1 MIEPAD
7 TAIPYVSVVIPAYN
21 EQDSLAELT
30 SEIVESLSGFSYE
43 IIFVDDGS
51 TDDTWKIITELAG
64 KSSISGLR
72 LITNQGKAAALAA
85 GFAQSKGK
93 FVATLDADLQ
103 DDPAEIPR
111 IVDLMEKKK
120 LDLVSGWKK
129 ERKDPL
135 GKRIPSKLFNGTVRL
150 VTGVKLHDFN
160 CGLKV
165 YRKAVVN
172 NLNLYGEMHRFTPV
186 LAHQKGFIIGEKV
199 VNHRPRKFGQTKYGA
214 ARFFRGF
221 SDFVTVQFL
230 HKYSFRPLHFFG
242 GIGAFLTFIGMVVSA
257 YLTVLW
263 FMGESIGKR
272 PLLLLGVLLI
282 VVGFQFVSLGLLG
295 EMTLR
300 FSNRKPFDISETTD
314 SGHSTK

>member
-1 MIEPAD
+1 MIESKD
-7 TAIPYVSVVIPAYN
+7 TATPFVSVVIPAYN
-21 EQDSLAELT
+21 EQDSLKELT
-30 SEIVESLSGFSYE
+30 SEITASLSAFTYE
-43 IIFVDDGS
+43 IIFIDDGS
-51 TDDTWKIITELAG
+51 LDDTWKIITGLSKENN
-64 KSSISGLR
+64 ISGLR

-85 GFAQSKGK
+85 GFVHSKGR

-103 DDPAEIPR
+103 DDPAEIPK
-111 IVDLMEKKK
+111 IISLMENKD

-135 GKRIPSKLFNGTVRL
+135 GKKIPSRLFNGTVRL
-150 VTGVKLHDFN
+150 VTGVRLHDFN

-165 YRKAVVN
+165 YRKTVIE

-186 LAHQKGFIIGEKV
+186 LAHQKGFKVGEKV
-199 VNHRPRKFGQTKYGA
+199 VNHRPRKFGETKYGA

-221 SDFVTVQFL
+221 SDFITVQFL

-242 GIGAFLTFIGMVVSA
+242 GIGTLLTFVGIVISI
-257 YLTVLW
+257 YLTVLR
-263 FMGESIGKR
+263 FMGESIGRR

-300 FSNRKPFDISETTD
+300 FAGRKPFDISETTD
-314 SGHSTK
+314 SGPSVK

>member
-1 MIEPAD
+1 
-7 TAIPYVSVVIPAYN
+7 
-21 EQDSLAELT
+21 
-30 SEIVESLSGFSYE
+30 
-43 IIFVDDGS
+43 
-51 TDDTWKIITELAG
+51 
-64 KSSISGLR
+64 
-72 LITNQGKAAALAA
+72 
-85 GFAQSKGK
+85 
-93 FVATLDADLQ
+93 
-103 DDPAEIPR
+103 
-111 IVDLMEKKK
+111 
-120 LDLVSGWKK
+120 
-129 ERKDPL
+129 
-135 GKRIPSKLFNGTVRL
+135 
-150 VTGVKLHDFN
+150 
-160 CGLKV
+160 
-165 YRKAVVN
+165 
-172 NLNLYGEMHRFTPV
+172 
-186 LAHQKGFIIGEKV
+186 
-199 VNHRPRKFGQTKYGA
+199 RKFGQTKYGA